1 MQSGCSQSTQGVTQ
15 YIIALFGLTP
25 CEASINDS
33 SRRFKPW
40 RRKLGARLFPPLVWG
55 LIQLTWKTCRIQTV
69 LGDENL
75 QALLDSEDPFIPCYW
90 HQQQIFCVRHLLDTA
105 NTDSRLKLG
114 YLISPSADG
123 DIATSMF
130 SQQGVHI
137 IRGSAT
143 RGGAQALREIYQSI
157 RQDKISPIVTPDGP
171 TGPIF
176 ECKPGV
182 AMLAQLSKAPLLP
195 LAYAASSC
203 WYLKSWDHFMLPR
216 PFSRIV
222 VGVGEPL
229 SVGKTDSADGF
240 TASCE
245 AMNLRLNALA
255 ALCATRVQSK
265 A

>member
-1 MQSGCSQSTQGVTQ
+1 MNRR
-15 YIIALFGLTP
+15 
-25 CEASINDS
+25 EAPINNS
-33 SRRFKPW
+33 PKRLKIW
-40 RRKLGARLFPPLVWG
+40 RRRIGARLFPPLVWA
-55 LIQLTWKTCRIQTV
+55 LIKLTWKTCRVETV

-75 QALLDSEDPFIPCYW
+75 RSLLDSNEPFIPCYW
-90 HQQQIFCVRHLLDTA
+90 HQQQIFCVRYLLDVA
-105 NTDSRLKLG
+105 DEDSRLKLG

-123 DIATSMF
+123 DIATRMF
-130 SQQGVHI
+130 SRQGVHI

-143 RGGAQALREIYQSI
+143 RGGAQALREIYQRI

-171 TGPIF
+171 TGPIY

-182 AMLAQLSKAPLLP
+182 AMLSQLSKAPLLP

-222 VGVGEPL
+222 VGVGEPVH
-229 SVGKTDSADGF
+229 VGKTDATDGF
-240 TASCE
+240 SRVCT
-245 AMNLRLNALA
+245 AMNLSLNRVSG
-255 ALCATRVQSK
+255 LCASEVQSK